1 MLVTTDRSTIHC
13 VLMLAIPALAQQYTF
28 FFIQQYDQY
37 LARHFSPQH
46 QAALTTANYLYWFVS
61 SYSVVVSAGAVALV
75 GRLTGAKDFAL
86 ANRAAGQ
93 VLILAALF
101 GFSATILAM
110 FGLNTLLNALQ
121 LPPGTPE
128 IAGKYLA
135 PLLLILTLQMIET
148 GGIAC
153 LVGAGD
159 TRTGLFVLLGVAT
172 VNMPVAWLLS
182 GGGGPEL
189 DFGFS
194 GIAMGTAAAHFLG
207 GCTVLALLLRG
218 RSGLRIRPAYLLPD
232 FSLIY
237 RLLRVSVPAALDSL
251 SVAVCQLVFL
261 SIVNRLG
268 NEAAAAHGMAL
279 RWEGLAYL
287 GANAFGSAA
296 MAIVSQNLG
305 ANRPDRAAHGAWVT
319 FGFATALTVV
329 MGFVFF
335 FLALPMCELYSP
347 DDPGVT
353 EQAAIALKLIAFG
366 MPALAA
372 TTIFTAC
379 CRAAG
384 DTRVPV
390 LITWAGF
397 LGVRLPLATYLTQE
411 GGYGLRGAWIAMV
424 VDLYLRG
431 LLLFLRF
438 SGGKWKRVKV

>member
-1 MLVTTDRSTIHC
+1 MLVTNDRSVARS

-28 FFIQQYDQY
+28 FFIQQYDQF

-75 GRLTGAKDFAL
+75 GRLTGARDTAM

-93 VLILAALF
+93 VLLLAAFF
-101 GFSATILAM
+101 GFSASAAAS
-110 FGLNTLLNALQ
+110 FGLPTLLNALQ

-128 IAGKYLA
+128 IAGRYLA
-135 PLLLILTLQMIET
+135 PLILILTLQMVET

-159 TRTGLFVLLGVAT
+159 TRTGLFVLLGVAA
-172 VNMPVAWLLS
+172 VNVPVAWLLS
-182 GGGGPEL
+182 GGGGPAL
-189 DFGFS
+189 DFGFP
-194 GIAMGTAAAHFLG
+194 GIAMGTAAAHMLG
-207 GCTVLALLLRG
+207 GCTVVGLLLRG
-218 RSGLRIRPAYLLPD
+218 RSGLKVRPGFLIPEFALIR
-232 FSLIY
+232 

-268 NEAAAAHGMAL
+268 NEAAAAHGIAL

-296 MAIVSQNLG
+296 MAMVSQNLG
-305 ANRPDRAAHGAWVT
+305 AQQPERAARGAWVT
-319 FGFATALTVV
+319 FGFAFSLTVT
-329 MGFVFF
+329 MGVVFF
-335 FLALPMCELYSP
+335 ALARPMCELYSP
-347 DDPGVT
+347 DSARVT
-353 EQAAIALKLIAFG
+353 DQAVTALQLIAFG

-390 LITWAGF
+390 FITWVGF
-397 LGVRLPLATYLTQE
+397 LGVRLPLAMHFTQE
-411 GGYGLRGAWIAMV
+411 LGLGLRGAWIAMV
-424 VDLYLRG
+424 IDLYARG
-431 LLLFLRF
+431 LLLLIRFLR
-438 SGGKWKRVKV
+438 GKWKRVVV